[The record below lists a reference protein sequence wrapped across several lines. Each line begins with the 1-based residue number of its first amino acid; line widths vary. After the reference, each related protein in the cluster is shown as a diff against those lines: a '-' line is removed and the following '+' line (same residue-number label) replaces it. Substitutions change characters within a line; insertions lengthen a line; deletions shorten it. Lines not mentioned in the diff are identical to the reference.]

1 MFLTVEV
8 NISSEAR
15 SVVSF
20 CQKFYIACVE
30 SFSLFFVFSLSNFEA
45 IEGNKY
51 SKTEKH
57 IQKKRQKS
65 KTKLRLREF
74 KFLSSFLLD
83 LSKVFLTL

>member
-1 MFLTVEV
+1 MTSLKFVVKMFLTVEV

-57 IQKKRQKS
+57 IQKKGKNQKPS
-65 KTKLRLREF
+65 
-74 KFLSSFLLD
+74 
-83 LSKVFLTL
+83 

>member
-57 IQKKRQKS
+57 TKKRQKS

>member
-57 IQKKRQKS
+57 IQKKAKIKNQAKV
-65 KTKLRLREF
+65 TGIQVF
-74 KFLSSFLLD
+74 IIFLIRFI
-83 LSKVFLTL
+83 